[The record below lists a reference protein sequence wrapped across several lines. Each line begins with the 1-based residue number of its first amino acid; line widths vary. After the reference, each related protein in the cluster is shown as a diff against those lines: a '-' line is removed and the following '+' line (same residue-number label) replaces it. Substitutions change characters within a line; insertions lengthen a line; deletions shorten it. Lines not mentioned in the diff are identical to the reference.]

1 MNSWSFKW
9 KQSHPLNLSNIYIY
23 SCRDLK
29 WLISSYVFF
38 FLVLPTSSTN
48 VGLNITLYLWK
59 HRLHS
64 DINLNIS
71 RGSQANQRKTH
82 KHFRQLPPQGL
93 GLEDAFN
100 SNSIHTNLQS
110 TNPTLSDSWCARPKA
125 GSKHSLKPKPIM
137 LPSPARW
144 WTAERLRKSIVL
156 LQERMKRI
164 KVVLLFSL
172 GIQ

>member
-1 MNSWSFKW
+1 MF
-9 KQSHPLNLSNIYIY
+9 
-23 SCRDLK
+23 
-29 WLISSYVFF
+29 FF

-48 VGLNITLYLWK
+48 VGLNIKLYLWK
-59 HRLHS
+59 HRLNS
-64 DINLNIS
+64 DINLNVS

-125 GSKHSLKPKPIM
+125 GSKHSLKPKPITPIM

-172 GIQ
+172 GIK